1 MLYQAQV
8 TIASTGTAVPLSL
21 TRAAA
26 TWVQVQAA
34 AANNAAGGTLGG
46 APSPPSGPAGA
57 NPGVIIAPSGTQFLP
72 YCGKPTAYDLQTIY
86 VNGTTGDKFNIL
98 YFRS

>member
-1 MLYQAQV
+1 MLYETQV
-8 TIASTGTAVPLSL
+8 TIAVTGTAVPLSPAG

-26 TWVQVQAA
+26 TWVQVQGL

-46 APSPPSGPAGA
+46 SDVTNTSGTKR
-57 NPGVIIAPSGTQFLP
+57 GVVIAPSGTQFLP
-72 YCGKPTAYDLQTIY
+72 YCGKPSAYDLQTIY
-86 VNGTTGDKFNIL
+86 VNGTAGDKFDVL